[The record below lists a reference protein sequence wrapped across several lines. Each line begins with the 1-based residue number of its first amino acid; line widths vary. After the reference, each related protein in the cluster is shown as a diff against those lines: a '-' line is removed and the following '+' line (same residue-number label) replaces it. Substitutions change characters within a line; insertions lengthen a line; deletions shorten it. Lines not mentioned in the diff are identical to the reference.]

1 MDQTN
6 ILTYNKK
13 ENKIQILAKEI
24 ETKSITDLITT
35 IKDKLM
41 AFCDSLYN
49 NYSIINLIFLK

>member
-6 ILTYNKK
+6 ILTYNKI
-13 ENKIQILAKEI
+13 ENKIQILKEI
-24 ETKSITDLITT
+24 ESKSITDIIITT

>member
-13 ENKIQILAKEI
+13 ENTIQILAKEI

-35 IKDKLM
+35 IKDK
-41 AFCDSLYN
+41 
-49 NYSIINLIFLK
+49 